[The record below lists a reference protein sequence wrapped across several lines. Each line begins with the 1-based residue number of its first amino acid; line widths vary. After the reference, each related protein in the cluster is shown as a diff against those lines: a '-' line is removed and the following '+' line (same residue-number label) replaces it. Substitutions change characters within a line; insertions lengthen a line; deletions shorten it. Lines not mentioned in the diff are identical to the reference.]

1 MSGQGNIFRI
11 VDDMNINDTNKN
23 GIILEGNQIAVKISK
38 SDEDTGAHEMGHA
51 IGLVHKYICVDDTS
65 F

>member
-38 SDEDTGAHEMGHA
+38 SDVDTGVSA
-51 IGLVHKYICVDDTS
+51 VHGRVFI
-65 F
+65 